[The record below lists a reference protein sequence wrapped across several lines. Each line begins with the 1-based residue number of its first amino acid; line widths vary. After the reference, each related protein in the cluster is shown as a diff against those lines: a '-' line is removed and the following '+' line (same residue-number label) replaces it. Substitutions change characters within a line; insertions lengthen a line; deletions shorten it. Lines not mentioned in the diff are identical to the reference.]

1 MIRKASSSVISPA
14 RKRHLASD
22 AAFCH
27 LSVKELRPF
36 HRRSITD
43 VLSCMSL
50 LEFIMKGG
58 RSCVENG
65 RHGSGETMVQ
75 PTSDA
80 SAASDAGIG
89 PVVFASLAFLAT
101 LSPGSGVNGRV
112 ERTFDPCV
120 KPVLPL
126 FPTLRFSLETQPQ
139 RQAIW
144 AAVGRCGDL
153 RDSTEEKS
161 CGYQVRT

>member
-27 LSVKELRPF
+27 LSVMELRPF

-89 PVVFASLAFLAT
+89 PVVFAFLAT
-101 LSPGSGVNGRV
+101 LPPGSGVNGEA
-112 ERTFDPCV
+112 ERTLDPCV
-120 KPVLPL
+120 KPLWPL
-126 FPTLRFSLETQPQ
+126 CPILRLGLGTLPQ
-139 RQAIW
+139 RKAVW
-144 AAVGRCGDL
+144 AGVGRCGGL
-153 RDSTEEKS
+153 RDSTETKP